1 MSVLPS
7 YLVLRS
13 RYNNRFLNTTQEIH
27 PVHKYINDLNIKD
40 ILEQEFIERAK
51 DIYDMQTDTN
61 KFGLILS
68 G

>member
-13 RYNNRFLNTTQEIH
+13 RYNNRFLKTTQEIH

-40 ILEQEFIERAK
+40 ILEQEFI
-51 DIYDMQTDTN
+51 
-61 KFGLILS
+61 
-68 G
+68 